1 MDVVQTY
8 SDIKS
13 SGPPTKDT
21 PGAVGQFYVDQDT
34 GLRYECIEAFTQKGY
49 KISRE
54 IYTWELRG
62 PDLDFLATDRE
73 VADAIDDLREEIGS
87 GGGGGGGIT
96 TETDPT
102 VPDWAKASEK
112 PKYTADEVFFDS
124 DLILTEQF
132 GKYKPVNGK
141 VRVPA
146 ENKSVQAT
154 FLDAY
159 SEDKNP
165 TITQPS
171 VGVSSGTAKA
181 YEVGTKVTPA
191 YTGSFSAGKYEYGP
205 DNTGVTPTA
214 WEATNTVT
222 SEKKTTQSGSFAE
235 YTVPDGGNYK
245 ITLKCTYS
253 DGAIPTT
260 ALEAK
265 YPAGQIKAATKT
277 TTSGAITGYRNSFY
291 GTLTDKNAELTSAL
305 IRGLAQK
312 SGKALANGNA
322 ITVNV
327 PVGAMAVAFAYPAAL
342 KELSSVKDVN
352 GMNAE
357 ILPAFTAYTVSVEGA
372 NGYTAINYRVYVQRF
387 ANANDKANTYTFKI

>member
-1 MDVVQTY
+1 MIQLY
-8 SDIKS
+8 SDIKGN
-13 SGPPTKDT
+13 GPPTKST
-21 PGAVGQFYVDQDT
+21 PGAVGQIYVDRET
-34 GLRYECIEAFTQKGY
+34 GLRYECIEAFVQKGY
-49 KISRE
+49 KISKE
-54 IYTWELRG
+54 IYTWEEKGLD
-62 PDLDFLATDRE
+62 PDFLATDAE
-73 VADAIDDLREEIGS
+73 VAKAVDDLREEIIA
-87 GGGGGGGIT
+87 GGGSGGGGIT

-102 VPDWAKASEK
+102 VPDWAKAPEK

-124 DLILTEQF
+124 DLIMTEQF

-146 ENKSVQAT
+146 ENKSVKAT

-171 VGVSSGTAKA
+171 VGISSGTAKA

-191 YTGSFSAGKYEYGP
+191 YTGSFNAGKYEYGP
-205 DNTGVTPTA
+205 DTGVTPTA
-214 WEATNTVT
+214 WEATNTVM
-222 SEKKTTQSGSFAE
+222 SEKKTTQNGSFAE

-245 ITLKCTYS
+245 ITLSCTYS
-253 DGAIPTT
+253 DGAVPLT
-260 ALEAK
+260 ALEAE
-265 YPAGQIKAATKT
+265 YAAGQIRAATKT
-277 TTSGAITGYRNSFY
+277 ATSGAITGYRNSFY
-291 GTLTDKNAELTSAL
+291 GTLTDKSAELTSEL

-312 SGKALANGNA
+312 SNKALANGNSV
-322 ITVNV
+322 TVNV
-327 PVGAMAVAFAYPAAL
+327 PVGAMAVVFAYPATL

-357 ILPAFTAYTVSVEGA
+357 ILPAFTAYTVSVKGA
-372 NGYTAINYRVYVQRF
+372 NGYSAIEYRVYVQQF

>member
-1 MDVVQTY
+1 MIQLY
-8 SDIKS
+8 SDIKGN
-13 SGPPTKDT
+13 GPPTKST
-21 PGAVGQFYVDQDT
+21 PGAVGQIYIDRET
-34 GLRYECIEAFTQKGY
+34 GLRYECIEAFVQKGY
-49 KISRE
+49 KVNRE
-54 IYTWELRG
+54 IYTWEEKGLD
-62 PDLDFLATDRE
+62 PDFLATDAE
-73 VADAIDDLREEIGS
+73 VEKAIDNLREEIGT

-102 VPDWAKASEK
+102 VPDWAKAPEK

-171 VGVSSGTAKA
+171 VGISSGTAKA

-205 DNTGVTPTA
+205 DDTGVTPTA

-222 SEKKTTQSGSFAE
+222 SEKKTTQNGSFAE

-253 DGAIPTT
+253 DGAIPKT
-260 ALEAK
+260 ALEAE

-277 TTSGAITGYRNSFY
+277 ATSGTIAGYRNSFY

-312 SGKALANGNA
+312 SGKALANGNTV
-322 ITVNV
+322 TVNV
-327 PVGAMAVAFAYPAAL
+327 PVGAMAVVFAYPATL

-372 NGYTAINYRVYVQRF
+372 NGYTAIDYRVYVQRF

>member
-1 MDVVQTY
+1 MIQLY
-8 SDIKS
+8 SDIKGN
-13 SGPPTKDT
+13 GPPTKST
-21 PGAVGQFYVDQDT
+21 PGAVGQIYVDRET
-34 GLRYECIEAFTQKGY
+34 GLRYECTEANVQKGY
-49 KISRE
+49 KINKAF
-54 IYTWELRG
+54 YTWEERG
-62 PDLDFLATDRE
+62 LDPDFIATDAE
-73 VADAIDDLREEIGS
+73 VAKAVDDLRKEIGTG

-96 TETDPT
+96 VETDPT
-102 VPDWAKASEK
+102 VPDWAKTPEK
-112 PKYTADEVFFDS
+112 PKYTADEVYFDS

-146 ENKSVQAT
+146 ENKSVKAT

-191 YTGSFSAGKYEYGP
+191 YSGSFNSGKYEYGP
-205 DNTGVTPTA
+205 ETGVTPTA

-222 SEKKTTQSGSFAE
+222 SEKKTTQNGSFAE
-235 YTVPDGGNYK
+235 YTVPDSANYK

-253 DGAIPTT
+253 DGAVPKT
-260 ALEAK
+260 ALEAE
-265 YPAGQIKAATKT
+265 YPAGQIKAATKSA
-277 TTSGAITGYRNSFY
+277 TSGAITGYRNSFY

-312 SGKALANGNA
+312 SGKALAKGNTV
-322 ITVNV
+322 TVNV
-327 PVGAMAVAFAYPAAL
+327 PVGAMAVVFAYPATL
-342 KELSSVKDVN
+342 GELSSVKDVN

-372 NGYTAINYRVYVQRF
+372 NGYTAIDYRVYVQRF
-387 ANANDKANTYTFKI
+387 ASANDKANTYTFKI

>member
-1 MDVVQTY
+1 MIQLY
-8 SDIKS
+8 SDIKGN
-13 SGPPTKDT
+13 GPPTKST
-21 PGAVGQFYVDQDT
+21 PGAVGQIYVDRET
-34 GLRYECIEAFTQKGY
+34 GLRYECIEAFVQKGY
-49 KISRE
+49 KISKE
-54 IYTWELRG
+54 IYTWEEKGLD
-62 PDLDFLATDRE
+62 PDFLATDAE
-73 VADAIDDLREEIGS
+73 VAKAVDDLREEIIAG

-102 VPDWAKASEK
+102 VPDWAKAPEK

-146 ENKSVQAT
+146 ENKSVKAT

-171 VGVSSGTAKA
+171 VGISSGTAKA

-191 YTGSFSAGKYEYGP
+191 YTGSFNAGKYKYGP
-205 DNTGVTPTA
+205 DTGVTPTA

-222 SEKKTTQSGSFAE
+222 SEKKTTQNGSFAE

-245 ITLKCTYS
+245 ITLSCTYS
-253 DGAIPTT
+253 DGAVPLT
-260 ALEAK
+260 ALEAE
-265 YPAGQIKAATKT
+265 YAAGQIRAATKT
-277 TTSGAITGYRNSFY
+277 ATSGAITGYRNSFY
-291 GTLTDKNAELTSAL
+291 GTLTDKNAELTSEL

-312 SGKALANGNA
+312 SNKALANGNSV
-322 ITVNV
+322 TVNV
-327 PVGAMAVAFAYPAAL
+327 PVGAMAVVFAYPATL

-372 NGYTAINYRVYVQRF
+372 NGYSAIEYRVYVQQF

>member
-13 SGPPTKDT
+13 NGPPTKDT

-102 VPDWAKASEK
+102 VPAWAKTPEK
-112 PKYTADEVFFDS
+112 PKYTADEVYFDS

-146 ENKSVQAT
+146 ENKSVKAT

-165 TITQPS
+165 TITQPT
-171 VGVSSGTAKA
+171 VGISSGTAKA
-181 YEVGTKVTPA
+181 YEVGTKVIPT
-191 YTGSFSAGKYEYGP
+191 YTGSFDPGKYQYGP
-205 DNTGVTPTA
+205 DTDVTAMA
-214 WEATNTVT
+214 WEVTNTVT
-222 SEKKTTQSGSFAE
+222 SEKKTTQNGSFAE
-235 YTVPDGGNYK
+235 FTIPDGGNYK
-245 ITLKCTYS
+245 IVLKCTYS
-253 DGAIPTT
+253 DGAVPIT
-260 ALEAK
+260 ALEAP
-265 YPAGQIKAATKT
+265 YPAGQIKAGSKSA
-277 TTSGAITGYRNSFY
+277 TSGAITGYRNSFY
-291 GTLTDKNAELTSAL
+291 GTMTDKSVELTSDV

-312 SGKALANGNA
+312 SGKALANGNT
-322 ITVNV
+322 ITVNI
-327 PVGAMAVAFAYPAAL
+327 PVGAMAVVIAYPATL
-342 KELSSVKDVN
+342 KELSSIKDVN

-357 ILPAFTAYTVSVEGA
+357 ILPAFAAQTVSVKGA
-372 NGYTAINYRVYVQRF
+372 NNYAAIDYRVYVQQF
-387 ANANDKANTYTFKI
+387 ASANDKANTYTIKI